1 MSKLVCVKFASLSAA
16 AFLLLACG
24 TDKPAIPPVAPVV
37 QPMQEEGL
45 FGDDSAGETTL
56 EDEAEGTSG
65 SATSSESDSASSA
78 DKSAET
84 EKSPYKA
91 SSDAGAASASD
102 DKAEETKSKSRTKY
116 KSKQP

>member
-56 EDEAEGTSG
+56 EGESEDTSE
-65 SATSSESDSASSA
+65 SATPSESESASST
-78 DKSAET
+78 DKSGEP

-91 SSDAGAASASD
+91 STDAGAASSSD
-102 DKAEETKSKSRTKY
+102 DKAEETKPKSRTKY
-116 KSKQP
+116 KNKQP